1 MPSDRTL
8 TLPIF
13 PLNTVLFPGGTLPLR
28 IFEQR
33 YLDMTKAC
41 VRDDSPFGVC
51 LLSEG
56 SEVGQP
62 ATPADTGCIA
72 RIAHWD
78 MPQMGIFH
86 LITRGETRFRLL
98 DTRQTTDGLL
108 IGEVVPLEPE
118 PSIRPDIRH
127 AACVEV
133 LESIVEKFGTE
144 HFPPPHRFEDAT
156 WVGYRLAEILPV
168 SLIERQRMMV
178 SNDAIARLDRILHLI
193 KRG

>member
-1 MPSDRTL
+1 MLSDRTL

-41 VRDDSPFGVC
+41 VRDNSPFGVC

-56 SEVGQP
+56 NEVGQP
-62 ATPADTGCIA
+62 AVPADTGCIA
-72 RIAHWD
+72 RIAHWE
-78 MPQMGIFH
+78 MPQLGIFH
-86 LITRGETRFRLL
+86 LVTRGENRFRLL
-98 DTRQTTDGLL
+98 DTRQTQDGLL
-108 IGEVVPLEPE
+108 MGDVVLLEPE
-118 PSIRPDIRH
+118 PSIRPDVRH

-133 LESIVEKFGTE
+133 LESIVEKFGPD
-144 HFPPPHRFEDAT
+144 HFPPPHLFEDAT

-178 SNDAIARLDRILHLI
+178 SNDAIARLDRVLHLI